1 MTETGSQFLDEL
13 ETIIQQRLAEGGEQ
27 SYTAQLVASGET
39 RVAQKVGEEAV
50 EVALAAVSGNRD
62 ELVEEAADLLYHL
75 LVLLNSRNAC
85 LGDVSAVLASRH
97 RD

>member
-39 RVAQKVGEEAV
+39 RVAEKVGEEAV

-62 ELVEEAADLLYHL
+62 ELVEEAADLFGAIISDDTLDEFLTLRAYEQL
-75 LVLLNSRNAC
+75 K
-85 LGDVSAVLASRH
+85 
-97 RD
+97 